1 MFPEKTVTELAQILG
16 QKLTQ
21 AGLVACTAESCTG
34 GGVAYAI
41 TEISGSS
48 QWFDRSFIT
57 YSNNAKTEM
66 LDVDPGL
73 INKFGAV
80 SKEVVNA
87 MAIGAVKNS
96 DADISVAISGIAGPH
111 GGSQEKPVGTVCI
124 AWYHGQHNCKSK
136 TFLFTGDRVHI
147 RSLAIKAALLGL
159 VKELE

>member
-1 MFPEKTVTELAQILG
+1 MFPEKTVTELAQVLG

-21 AGLVACTAESCTG
+21 AGLVLCTAESCTG

-57 YSNNAKTEM
+57 YSNNAKNEM
-66 LDVDPGL
+66 LDVDLDL
-73 INKFGAV
+73 INEFGAV

-87 MAIGAVKNS
+87 MATGAVKNS
-96 DADISVAISGIAGPH
+96 NADISVAISGIAGPN

-124 AWYHGQHNCKSK
+124 AWYYGQHKCKSE
-136 TFLFTGDRVHI
+136 TFLFTGDRAKI
-147 RSLAIKAALLGL
+147 RLRAIKATLLGL
-159 VKELE
+159 LKELE

>member
-87 MAIGAVKNS
+87 MATGAVKNS
-96 DADISVAISGIAGPH
+96 DADISVAISGIAGPN

-124 AWYHGQHNCKSK
+124 AWHHGQDNCKSE
-136 TFLFTGDRVHI
+136 TFLFTGDRVQI
-147 RSLAIKAALLGL
+147 RSLAIKAAVLGL
-159 VKELE
+159 VKEFE